1 MNATPFNAAGHDT
14 AGISLRIQDWL
25 AAHIGELLSLPV
37 DQIPLDTPFDRYGL
51 DSAAAVGMIGDLGE
65 WLGRTLDPTLPYDYP
80 TVLQLADHLAEVV
93 SADEKQRAATQEA
106 A

>member
-1 MNATPFNAAGHDT
+1 MNATPFEAAGDDA

-25 AAHIGELLSLPV
+25 AAHISDLLSLPV

-80 TVLQLADHLAEVV
+80 TALQLADHLAEVI
-93 SADEKQRAATQEA
+93 SASEDQRAATRVA

>member
-1 MNATPFNAAGHDT
+1 VNATPFNAADHDAT
-14 AGISLRIQDWL
+14 GISLRIQDWL
-25 AAHIGELLSLPV
+25 AAHISELLSLPV
-37 DQIPLDTPFDRYGL
+37 DQVPLDTPFDRYGL

-80 TVLQLADHLAEVV
+80 TALQLADHLAEVI
-93 SADEKQRAATQEA
+93 STSEKRLATTEEA